1 MKKLSKIL
9 MIAATALLTSSLFTG
24 CSSMMSVNI
33 PIKKEVGQLN
43 LETEPLKQQQ
53 FTDKVIAIVDP
64 QFTYKVNQV
73 NPQSQINP
81 LFGYRYR
88 LSRYVFSPTK
98 YFQKTYEQRLAKAL
112 ETELENILIK
122 KGFKIK
128 GPYTTF
134 DDITYQDKKTIYL
147 ALIPK
152 INLDIKKVST
162 EKKCETLYCTEK
174 GKIMFGGDVI
184 ITLEEPLTG
193 QIFMK
198 KRINLSDANIVEPYI
213 YQYQIATSTGDL
225 VQDTLAKAS
234 VPKQLIDNRDKAMA
248 DGINKF
254 YKYAVAKIRKYLD
267 REEILSYQ
275 KDVEKLKNLKRY

>member
-24 CSSMMSVNI
+24 CATRI
-33 PIKKEVGQLN
+33 PVKNEVGKLN
-43 LETEPLKQQQ
+43 LQTESLKQQP

-73 NPQSQINP
+73 NPQPQINP

-128 GPYTTF
+128 GPYSTF

-184 ITLEEPLTG
+184 VTLEEPLTR

-213 YQYQIATSTGDL
+213 IQFQIRTSTGDL
-225 VQDTLAKAS
+225 VQDALAKVS
-234 VPKQLIDNRDKAMA
+234 VPKQLINNTDKAMA

-254 YKYAVAKIRKYLD
+254 YKYAVSKIRKYLD

-275 KDVEKLKNLKRY
+275 KDVEQLKNLKRY